1 MRRIMAGA
9 GYVSPDVR
17 SRLFAAVLLPAAI
30 RADLRRA
37 GRELRALEGV
47 RPVRAEQL
55 HLTLRFIGEVDR
67 GLETPLAR
75 EIAAA
80 TAELPTFPIRLRAA
94 GVFPSYRRA
103 RVLWVGVEEAPA
115 LLALQRAVEGAV
127 VRAGVAPDPR
137 PFRPHVTVGRIRR
150 PPPPVGLAGAIARVR
165 FEATVAV
172 RCVSLMRSELLPR
185 GARHT
190 EVAACRLAGDADD
203 ARREGH

>member
-1 MRRIMAGA
+1 MAGA

-17 SRLFAAVLLPAAI
+17 SRLFAAVLLPATV
-30 RADLRRA
+30 RADLTRA
-37 GRELRALEGV
+37 TGALRALEGV

-55 HLTLRFIGEVDR
+55 HLTLRFIGEVDA

-80 TAELPTFPIRLRAA
+80 TAERRGFSIRLRRA
-94 GVFPSYRRA
+94 GVFPSHRRA
-103 RVLWVGVEEAPA
+103 RVLWVGVEETPA
-115 LLALQRAVEGAV
+115 LAALQRSVEEAV
-127 VRAGVAPDPR
+127 VRVGVAPEPR

-165 FEATVAV
+165 FEATVDV
-172 RCVSLMRSELLPR
+172 RRVSLMRSELLPR

-190 EVAACRLAGDADD
+190 EVAACRLAGGADD
-203 ARREGH
+203 ARRVRQ

>member
-1 MRRIMAGA
+1 MAGA

-17 SRLFAAVLLPAAI
+17 SRLFAAVLLPAAV
-30 RADLRRA
+30 RADLTRA
-37 GRELRALEGV
+37 TRALRALEGV

-67 GLETPLAR
+67 GLEAPLAR

-80 TAELPTFPIRLRAA
+80 TAELPGFAMCLRAA
-94 GVFPSYRRA
+94 GVFPSHRRA
-103 RVLWVGVEEAPA
+103 RVLWVGVEETPA
-115 LLALQRAVEGAV
+115 LAALQRSVEEAV

-137 PFRPHVTVGRIRR
+137 RFRPHVTVGRIRR

-165 FEATVAV
+165 FEATVDV
-172 RCVSLMRSELLPR
+172 RRVSLMRSELLPR

-190 EVAACRLAGDADD
+190 EVAACPLAGGADD
-203 ARREGH
+203 ARRAQH

>member
-1 MRRIMAGA
+1 MAGA

-17 SRLFAAVLLPAAI
+17 SRLFAAVLLPSAV
-30 RADLRRA
+30 RADLA
-37 GRELRALEGV
+37 LATGRLRALEGV

-67 GLETPLAR
+67 DLETPLAR

-80 TAELPTFPIRLRAA
+80 VAELPRFSIRLRAA
-94 GVFPSYRRA
+94 GVFPSHRRA

-115 LLALQRAVEGAV
+115 LATLQRSVEEAV
-127 VRAGVAPDPR
+127 VRVGVAPDPR

-150 PPPPVGLAGAIARVR
+150 PPPPVGLAGAVAGVR
-165 FEATVAV
+165 FEATVDV
-172 RCVSLMRSELLPR
+172 RRVSLMRSELLSR

-190 EVAACRLAGDADD
+190 EVAAGRLAGGADD
-203 ARREGH
+203 ARRARH

>member
-1 MRRIMAGA
+1 MAGA

-17 SRLFAAVLLPAAI
+17 SRLFAAVLLPAPV
-30 RADLRRA
+30 RADLTRA
-37 GRELRALEGV
+37 TAALRALEGV

-67 GLETPLAR
+67 GLEAPLAR

-80 TAELPTFPIRLRAA
+80 TAEMPGFPMRLRAA
-94 GVFPSYRRA
+94 GVFPSHRRA
-103 RVLWVGVEEAPA
+103 RVLWVGVEDTPA
-115 LLALQRAVEGAV
+115 LAQLQRAVEEAV

-165 FEATVAV
+165 WEATVNV
-172 RCVSLMRSELLPR
+172 RRVSLMRSELLPR

-190 EVAACRLAGDADD
+190 EVVACRLAGGADD
-203 ARREGH
+203 ARRTQH

>member
-1 MRRIMAGA
+1 MAGA
-9 GYVSPDVR
+9 GYVAPDVR

-30 RADLRRA
+30 RADVARA
-37 GRELRALEGV
+37 TGDLRALEGV

-80 TAELPTFPIRLRAA
+80 VAELPGFSIRLRAA
-94 GVFPSYRRA
+94 GVFPSHRRA
-103 RVLWVGVEEAPA
+103 RVLWVGVEETPA
-115 LLALQRAVEGAV
+115 LAVLQRSVEEAL

-137 PFRPHVTVGRIRR
+137 PFRPHVTVGRIRAPR
-150 PPPPVGLAGAIARVR
+150 PPVGLAGAVARVR
-165 FEATVAV
+165 FEATVEV
-172 RCVSLMRSELLPR
+172 RRVSLMRSELLPR

-190 EVAACRLAGDADD
+190 EIAACPLAGAADD
-203 ARREGH
+203 ARRTRR

>member
-1 MRRIMAGA
+1 MAGA

-17 SRLFAAVLLPAAI
+17 SSLFAAILLPAAV
-30 RADLRRA
+30 RADLTRA
-37 GRELRALEGV
+37 TAPLRALEGV

-75 EIAAA
+75 EIATV
-80 TAELPTFPIRLRAA
+80 TAELPGFPIRLRDA
-94 GVFPSYRRA
+94 GVFPSHRRA

-115 LLALQRAVEGAV
+115 LAQLQRAVEEAV
-127 VRAGVAPDPR
+127 VRGGVAPDPR

-165 FEATVAV
+165 FEATVDV

-190 EVAACRLAGDADD
+190 EVAACRLAGGADD
-203 ARREGH
+203 ARRARH

>member
-1 MRRIMAGA
+1 MAGA

-17 SRLFAAVLLPAAI
+17 SRLFAAVLLPAAV
-30 RADLRRA
+30 RADLTRA
-37 GRELRALEGV
+37 TRALRALEGV

-80 TAELPTFPIRLRAA
+80 TAELPGFPMRLRAA
-94 GVFPSYRRA
+94 GVFPSHRRA
-103 RVLWVGVEEAPA
+103 RVLWIGVEETPA
-115 LLALQRAVEGAV
+115 LAALQRSVEEAV
-127 VRAGVAPDPR
+127 VRAGVAPDAR

-165 FEATVAV
+165 FEATVDV
-172 RCVSLMRSELLPR
+172 RRVSLMRSELLPR

-190 EVAACRLAGDADD
+190 EVAASRLAGGADD
-203 ARREGH
+203 ARRARR